1 MYKVTSICICWTEV
15 AQYRYN
21 TGIIQVQHRYKS
33 VTIQVQHRCNLGT
46 IQVRYRYNTGSIKYN
61 TGSIKYNTGTT
72 KDTGG
77 TLWYIV
83 WWTNVHTKCHCQ
95 QKPIYLYSLPIC
107 FCSLRALSLH
117 TPSLSQVEQCPTI
130 LQIKLPF
137 MNFTQCNIRSTVSS
151 SVPGA

>member
-21 TGIIQVQHRYKS
+21 TGIIQA
-33 VTIQVQHRCNLGT
+33 QHRCNLGT
-46 IQVRYRYNTGSIKYN
+46 IQVRYTYN